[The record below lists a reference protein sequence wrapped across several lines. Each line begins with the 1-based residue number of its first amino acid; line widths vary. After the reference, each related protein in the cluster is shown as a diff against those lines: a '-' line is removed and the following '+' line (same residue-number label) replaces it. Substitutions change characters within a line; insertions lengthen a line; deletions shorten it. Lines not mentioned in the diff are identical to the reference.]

1 MSAGEDLPVD
11 SRQAKPAGSFKWI
24 ALAAAVLL
32 VGMLFGSSLLLYTA
46 YSAIAVVAISRW
58 LTNAWSQGPHAVRSS
73 GPLEAELGQVITI
86 SIEIQNRGRL
96 LIPWLLAEDLLP
108 RDALLYKVPAL
119 QVEGDRIRVLSLG
132 AGQSD
137 AIRYQ
142 ITCNRRGYYQIGPT
156 VLETGDLMGLNRRY
170 RVGAVPQYL
179 LVMPRVV
186 PLDGYDI
193 QSRRPIGEIRMT
205 HPLMDDPTRIV
216 GIRQWQPGDPM
227 RRVHW
232 SATART
238 GQLHSKIYEPSS
250 IAGATLVVDM
260 HRDTNP
266 RRHEPVRSELA
277 ITLAASM
284 SNALYQMNQPFGL
297 VSNGRDAADRI
308 RTEGFMTDYR
318 TRDAAAEHLK
328 MHEVDSHLKPV
339 CIPAG
344 RGPVHYR
351 ELHRTLARLEITD
364 GLHLAETFLE
374 VESRLSRDTTLIV
387 IVQQCDNRTAEVL
400 AGFRRRGWA
409 VTAIINTY
417 EVDDFSRA
425 AGPLIASGIAVM
437 QLRDEASLAMICR
450 SLLER

>member
-1 MSAGEDLPVD
+1 MNAAAPPAD
-11 SRQAKPAGSFKWI
+11 SRQAASEGSFKWI
-24 ALAAAVLL
+24 ALGAAVLL

-46 YSAIAVVAISRW
+46 YSAIAVVAVSRW
-58 LTNAWSQGPHAVRSS
+58 LTNTWSVAPRAHRVS
-73 GPLEAELGQVITI
+73 GPLEAEIGQVVPIE
-86 SIEIQNRGRL
+86 IEIQNTGKV

-119 QVEGDRIRVLSLG
+119 QIEGDRIRVISLS
-132 AGQSD
+132 AGETD
-137 AIRYQ
+137 TIRYE
-142 ITCNRRGYYQIGPT
+142 IKCNRRGYYQIGPT

-186 PLDGYDI
+186 PLHGYDI
-193 QSRRPIGEIRMT
+193 QSRRPIGEIRMS

-238 GQLHSKIYEPSS
+238 GELHSKIYEASS
-250 IAGATLVVDM
+250 IAGATLVIDL

-266 RRHEPVRSELA
+266 RQHEPVRSELA
-277 ITLAASM
+277 ITLAASI

-318 TRDAAAEHLK
+318 TRDAATQHLK
-328 MHEVDSHLKPV
+328 MHEVDAHLKPV
-339 CIPAG
+339 CLSAQ

-351 ELHRTLARLEITD
+351 DVHRMLARLEITD
-364 GLHLAETFLE
+364 GLNLSQTFLE

-387 IVQQCDNRTAEVL
+387 IVQECDSSTAEVL
-400 AGFRRRGWA
+400 AGFKRRGWA
-409 VTAIINTY
+409 VTAIINTF
-417 EVDDFSRA
+417 EVDDYSKA
-425 AGPLIASGIAVM
+425 AGPLVASGIAVM

-450 SLLER
+450 ALVER